1 MNKISSNLS
10 ECSEDILIQHNFE
23 KGYVKVF
30 FSSKMSLYKLKTKR
44 SNSELLG
51 LSFLSNLSYS
61 RFSNLF
67 SEAICSVF
75 CHKSKK
81 S

>member
-1 MNKISSNLS
+1 MNEISSNLS

-51 LSFLSNLSYS
+51 LSIPF
-61 RFSNLF
+61 
-67 SEAICSVF
+67 
-75 CHKSKK
+75 
-81 S
+81 

>member
-1 MNKISSNLS
+1 MKFPQIYPNVLK
-10 ECSEDILIQHNFE
+10 IQHNFE

-51 LSFLSNLSYS
+51 LSIPF
-61 RFSNLF
+61 
-67 SEAICSVF
+67 
-75 CHKSKK
+75 
-81 S
+81 